1 MPRLAGDAIALDRS
15 SSERGADRG
24 SSDREASDHRGSSG
38 AGPAGRGSSGRGSSG
53 RGAAEACRH
62 IVLDELSVGVV
73 ERLDPD
79 TAAYVNAS
87 GLAKASP
94 MGMGLYRVE
103 PVGTVG
109 SVRTPAVQL
118 EVRPKGRLGLSRLL
132 FLLGYAGDQG
142 FRDDSVAAVEHADLW
157 SALAESLA
165 QLADRALSRGVLQ
178 GYLMVEESLRTVK
191 GRIRMSDQI
200 SRRPGMLVPLEVSY
214 DEFTEDIAENRI
226 LRAALERMSQ
236 VPRVRPEVLS
246 RLRQLKGKLDA
257 VTRLQSGAPLPQWR
271 PSRMNTRY
279 HAALRLAELIL
290 RNASAEAGDGKQ
302 QSASFVVDMAKVFE
316 DFVGTALREAMAAY
330 PGEMR
335 LRYNA
340 LLNEAVRDS
349 DRIVVQ
355 PGAVHFLG
363 GRPVMVY
370 DAKYKAA
377 ADVGASLSGDHYRM
391 LAYCT
396 SLRVPTAWIVY
407 PGAGEIK
414 LRRILNTDIDIVEFP
429 LDLSLPPSEILAAV
443 ADLAQQ
449 SWGEVLRQASID
461 RSAG

>member
-1 MPRLAGDAIALDRS
+1 
-15 SSERGADRG
+15 
-24 SSDREASDHRGSSG
+24 
-38 AGPAGRGSSGRGSSG
+38 
-53 RGAAEACRH
+53 
-62 IVLDELSVGVV
+62 
-73 ERLDPD
+73 
-79 TAAYVNAS
+79 
-87 GLAKASP
+87 
-94 MGMGLYRVE
+94 MGMGLYRIE
-103 PVGTVG
+103 PVGKVG
-109 SVRTPAVQL
+109 SVRTPTVQL
-118 EVRPKGRLGLSRLL
+118 EVRPKERLGLDRLL

-142 FRDDSVAAVEHADLW
+142 FREDSVAAVEEADLW

-178 GYLMVEESLRTVK
+178 GYLNVDESLRTVK
-191 GRIRMSDQI
+191 GRIRISDQI

-236 VPRVRPEVLS
+236 VPGVRPEALS
-246 RLRQLKGKLDA
+246 RLRQLKGKLAA
-257 VTRLQSGAPLPQWR
+257 VTRLQSGAPLPAWR

-279 HAALRLAELIL
+279 QASLRLSEVIL
-290 RNASAEAGDGKQ
+290 RHASAEAGDGTQ
-302 QSASFVVDMAKVFE
+302 QSASFVVDMSVVFE

-355 PGAVHFLG
+355 PGAVHLLG

-370 DAKYKAA
+370 DAKYQAA

-396 SLRVPTAWIVY
+396 SLRVPTAWLVY

-414 LRRILNTDIDIVEFP
+414 LHRILNTDIDVVEFP
-429 LDLSLPPSEILAAV
+429 LDLSRPPAEILASV

-449 SWGEVLRQASID
+449 SWGEVVRQATIS
-461 RSAG
+461 R

>member
-1 MPRLAGDAIALDRS
+1 LSASSQGRPGTGGRDAGAVPLR
-15 SSERGADRG
+15 R
-24 SSDREASDHRGSSG
+24 
-38 AGPAGRGSSGRGSSG
+38 
-53 RGAAEACRH
+53 
-62 IVLDELSVGVV
+62 IVLDELSVGAA
-73 ERLDPD
+73 ERLDPAS
-79 TAAYVNAS
+79 AAYINGS

-94 MGMGLYRVE
+94 MGMGLYRIE
-103 PVGTVG
+103 PVGKVG
-109 SVRTPAVQL
+109 SVRTTMVQL
-118 EVRPKGRLGLSRLL
+118 EVRPKERLGLARLL

-142 FRDDSVAAVEHADLW
+142 FRENSVSAGEETDLW

-165 QLADRALSRGVLQ
+165 QLASRALSRGVLQ
-178 GYLMVEESLRTVK
+178 GYLNVDESLRTVK
-191 GRIRMSDQI
+191 GRIRISDQI

-236 VPRVRPEVLS
+236 VPGVRPEVLS
-246 RLRQLKGKLDA
+246 RLRQLTGKLAA
-257 VTRLQSGAPLPQWR
+257 VTRLQPGAPLPAWR
-271 PSRMNTRY
+271 ASRMNTRY
-279 HAALRLAELIL
+279 HAVLRLAELIL

-302 QSASFVVDMAKVFE
+302 QSASFVVDMSRVFE
-316 DFVGTALREAMAAY
+316 DFVGLALREAMTAF

-335 LRYNA
+335 LGYNA

-349 DRIVVQ
+349 DRIVVR
-355 PGAVHFLG
+355 PGAVHLLG

-370 DAKYKAA
+370 DAKYQAA
-377 ADVGASLSGDHYRM
+377 SDIGASLSGDHYRM

-396 SLRVPTAWIVY
+396 SLRVPTAWLIY

-429 LDLSLPPSEILAAV
+429 LDLSLSPSEILASV

-449 SWGEVLRQASID
+449 SWGEVVRQAAIG
-461 RSAG
+461 R

>member
-1 MPRLAGDAIALDRS
+1 LLALRTPKQPTPAGQLQQTQPVRNAA
-15 SSERGADRG
+15 
-24 SSDREASDHRGSSG
+24 SG
-38 AGPAGRGSSGRGSSG
+38 AARGRSAGGSPVR
-53 RGAAEACRH
+53 R
-62 IVLDELSVGVV
+62 IVLDELSAGVV
-73 ERLDPD
+73 ERLDVAS
-79 TAAYVNAS
+79 AAYVNGS

-94 MGMGLYRVE
+94 MALGLYRIE
-103 PVGTVG
+103 PVGKVG
-109 SVRTPAVQL
+109 SVRTPTVQL
-118 EVRPKGRLGLSRLL
+118 EVRPKERLGLGRLL

-142 FRDDSVAAVEHADLW
+142 FREDSVAAVEDMDLW

-178 GYLMVEESLRTVK
+178 GYLNVEESLRTVK
-191 GRIRMSDQI
+191 GRIRISDQI

-226 LRAALERMSQ
+226 LRAALERMSR
-236 VPRVRPEVLS
+236 VPGVRPEVLS

-257 VTRLQSGAPLPQWR
+257 VTRLQSGAPLPQWKA
-271 PSRMNTRY
+271 SRMNTRY
-279 HAALRLAELIL
+279 QAALRLAEVIL

-316 DFVGTALREAMAAY
+316 DFVGTALRGAMRAY

-355 PGAVHFLG
+355 PGAVHMLG
-363 GRPVMVY
+363 GRPVVVY

-377 ADVGASLSGDHYRM
+377 ADIGASLSGDHYRM

-396 SLRVPTAWIVY
+396 SLRVPTAWLIY
-407 PGAGEIK
+407 AGAGEIK
-414 LRRILNTDIDIVEFP
+414 LRRILNTDIDVVEFP
-429 LDLSLPPSEILAAV
+429 LDLSRPPSEILASV

-449 SWGEVLRQASID
+449 SWGEVLRQASIN
-461 RSAG
+461 R